1 MGIRCCKCNENRKE
15 DEVIFPKKINYNIFG
30 INNIFNKNITNELIP
45 IKENEKSLNSNK
57 SLWNMDKRYD
67 SIDNSSNDN
76 KFYKY
81 TSYTKSPYL
90 EQIKEIDQKEEDN
103 STQRKKEDKNEIE
116 IKMDKYDNNKTENNL
131 NKKKNIID
139 ERNQNGTIN
148 DFNNEKDFEENSVE
162 QIYSKNMKN
171 QKKYLINKKRK
182 IKLPKDDLEKNNK

>member
-1 MGIRCCKCNENRKE
+1 MGIRCCECNENRKE
-15 DEVIFPKKINYNIFG
+15 DEVIFPNKINYNIFG
-30 INNIFNKNITNELIP
+30 IKNIFNKNITNELIA
-45 IKENEKSLNSNK
+45 INGNEKSLISNS

-81 TSYTKSPYL
+81 SSYAKSPYL

-103 STQRKKEDKNEIE
+103 STRRKMEDKNEIE
-116 IKMDKYDNNKTENNL
+116 IKMDKYDSNKTENNL
-131 NKKKNIID
+131 NKNKNIIE
-139 ERNQNGTIN
+139 ERNSGTIN
-148 DFNNEKDFEENSVE
+148 DFNNEKNYEENSVE
-162 QIYSKNMKN
+162 QICSKIMKN